1 MQPFL
6 VGKIIAPV
14 DVPIV
19 KKSDI
24 TTGQEIKLVEDS
36 IVRMIR

>member
-24 TTGQEIKLVEDS
+24 TGQEIKLVEDS